1 MGHDPMHS
9 GPRFNITW
17 VDLHPMRAWLTLG
30 VLVLLLLGPAA
41 HALPP
46 AKDFATDP
54 HTGADYPMGTVEL
67 EVRFGDNVQLHY
79 PAIEDGVKTQMA
91 GNAQFPVVLFI
102 PTEGEGS
109 GDYERFSAAL
119 VARGY
124 IVAVV
129 DGLISAP
136 VDVARS
142 LERVYE
148 VNEGDGSVPGAIG
161 SMDTEWAIGGHGEGA
176 AAALQIAG
184 SWPSG
189 PNLEPPS
196 GLFGLGLSDDGG
208 LIDDGGVTEDALDL
222 VFAAPSVG
230 LLITGSVDTIAPVE
244 SNVLPLLDAGMGL
257 GLHVMTVRGANHHQW
272 KDSTGLFDANDGTAT
287 LSQEEQHAIAAHH
300 VVALLD
306 VTTRGDHDAFSV
318 AFNRPTDPGILSD
331 PDAYLDED
339 LRAAEMLRLNLTS
352 PTNASGSA
360 VSGTLL
366 FEGQIGLWDGSDW
379 FAEGRAADVMCWF
392 EDGSSESTGIVN
404 ETGWFSCSL
413 DVTDVEPG
421 LFEASMRAMID
432 GAPVTRTLSLTRV
445 NGPLESLAPVPA
457 VIVPQ
462 GGSATLQA
470 DALAVDPDGQNV
482 RFTSV
487 QLEGANASRFDL
499 TLLPEGSAVEIRDAS
514 GVDWLGG
521 ALLNASL
528 SAAGETSPLQ
538 VSVQVRM
545 GDVDN
550 PVEVLASPPT
560 MVFDEDGPEQS
571 LDVSMYATDPEGVPL
586 QITVDGGLWTDLGPV
601 RVAVVGSNLSVLPL
615 ANASGSVVVPLIV
628 GDGTT
633 SPVDINVTV
642 VVKPVN
648 DAPQLN
654 QSSLEVVLAED
665 SVSDV
670 DLSLLAWDADGDL
683 PVVSVVPAPE
693 ALLVLEVTDQWT
705 TLSVRPLQHANG
717 RFDTM
722 LRFEFPDEV
731 LDLPLAVIV
740 EPVEDVGSIR
750 LDWVRSLGENQIEV
764 RWTVEDRDDLS
775 NVTYSS
781 VMQDGDGLPM
791 VESGTRSCGPALL
804 DDRGIPVWSVTCTGV
819 WALPTGSLLDMTL
832 RVEEPRPTAEPEVVY
847 VLPVSVEDVSGG
859 SAQDNTEGGGLGSVF
874 FLGGAA
880 VLAILALVAW
890 RIRD

>member
-1 MGHDPMHS
+1 MHS

-17 VDLHPMRAWLTLG
+17 ANQTPMRASMALG

-41 HALPP
+41 QALPP
-46 AKDFATDP
+46 AKDFATSP

-67 EVRFGDNVQLHY
+67 DVRFGDNVQLHY

-102 PTEGEGS
+102 PTDGEGS
-109 GDYERFSAAL
+109 GDYELFSETL

-129 DGLISAP
+129 DGLTSAP

-142 LERVYE
+142 LTRVYE
-148 VNEGDGSVPGAIG
+148 VNEGDDSVPGAIG
-161 SMDTEWAIGGHGEGA
+161 SMDSRWAIGGHGEGA
-176 AAALQIAG
+176 AAALEVAG
-184 SWPSG
+184 SWPEN
-189 PNLEPPS
+189 PNFDPPS
-196 GLFGLGLSDDGG
+196 CIFGLGLSDDGG
-208 LIDDGGVTEDALDL
+208 LIEDGDVTEDALDL
-222 VFAAPSVG
+222 VFAEPSIG
-230 LLITGSVDTIAPVE
+230 LLLTGSVDTVAPVE
-244 SNVLPLLDAGMGL
+244 SNVLPLLDAGMDL

-272 KDSTGLFDANDGTAT
+272 KDSTGLFDGNDGTAT
-287 LSQEEQHAIAAHH
+287 MSQEEQHSIAADH

-306 VTTRGDHDAFSV
+306 LTTRGDHDGFSV
-318 AFNRPTDPGILSD
+318 AFNRPLDPSVLSD

-339 LRAAEMLRLNLTS
+339 LRAAEMLRLNVTS
-352 PTNASGSA
+352 PTNASGTA

-379 FAEGRAADVMCWF
+379 FAEGRAAEMMCWF
-392 EDGSSESTGIVN
+392 EDGSSESMGSVN

-421 LFEASMRAMID
+421 PFEASMRATID

-457 VIVPQ
+457 LIVPQ

-470 DALAVDPDGQNV
+470 DTLAVDPDGQHV
-482 RFTSV
+482 RFTSA

-514 GVDWLGG
+514 DVDWLGG
-521 ALLNASL
+521 AVLNASL

-545 GDVDN
+545 GAVDN
-550 PVEVLASPPT
+550 PVELFATPPT
-560 MVFDEDGPEQS
+560 VVFDEDGSEQT
-571 LDVSMYATDPEGVPL
+571 LDVSNYALDPEGVPL
-586 QITVDGGLWTDLGPV
+586 QITVAGGLWSDLGPV
-601 RVAVVGSNLSVLPL
+601 RAAVMGSNLSVVPL
-615 ANASGSVVVPLIV
+615 ANASGSVVVPLVV

-633 SPVDINVTV
+633 SPVALNVTV

-648 DAPQLN
+648 DAPLLN
-654 QSSLEVVLAED
+654 ETSLEVVMAED
-665 SVSDV
+665 AVL
-670 DLSLLAWDADGDL
+670 DLDLTFLAWDADGDL
-683 PVVSVVPAPE
+683 PVVSVIDPPE
-693 ALLVLEVTDQWT
+693 ALLVLEVVER
-705 TLSVRPLQHANG
+705 TLEVRPLQHANG
-717 RFDTM
+717 RIDTT
-722 LRFEFPDEV
+722 LRFQFPDAV
-731 LDLPLAVIV
+731 LDLPLTVIV

-764 RWTVEDRDDLS
+764 RWTVEDRDDLT
-775 NVTYSS
+775 NVSFSS
-781 VMQDGDGLPM
+781 IMQDGDGLPM
-791 VESGTRSCGPALL
+791 VEAGTRSCGPALL
-804 DDRGIPVWSVTCTGV
+804 DERGIPLWSVTCTGV
-819 WALPTGSLLDMTL
+819 WALPVGSLLDMTL
-832 RVEEPRPTAEPEVVY
+832 RVEEPRPASEPDVVY
-847 VLPVSVEDVSGG
+847 VLPVPVEAVSEG
-859 SAQDNTEGGGLGSVF
+859 STVDNTEGGFGSVF

-880 VLAILALVAW
+880 VLAIIALLAW
-890 RIRD
+890 RVRE

>member
-1 MGHDPMHS
+1 MAHDPMRS

-17 VDLHPMRAWLTLG
+17 VDLATMRAWLTLG

-102 PTEGEGS
+102 PTDGEGS
-109 GDYERFSAAL
+109 GDYELFSAAL

-124 IVAVV
+124 IVAVIDDLV
-129 DGLISAP
+129 STPMA
-136 VDVARS
+136 VVQS
-142 LERVYE
+142 LNRVYE
-148 VNEGDGSVPGAIG
+148 VNEGDGSVPGATG
-161 SMDTEWAIGGHGEGA
+161 SMDIEWAIGGHGEGA
-176 AAALQIAG
+176 SAALEIAG
-184 SWPSG
+184 SWSAG
-189 PNLEPPS
+189 SNFAPPS
-196 GLFGLGLSDDGG
+196 SIFGLGLSDDGG
-208 LIDDGGVTEDALDL
+208 LVDDDGVTEDALDL
-222 VFAAPSVG
+222 VFAEPSVG

-244 SNVLPLLDAGMGL
+244 SNVLPLLDAGMDL

-272 KDSTGLFDANDGTAT
+272 KDNTGLFDANDGTAT
-287 LSQEEQHAIAAHH
+287 LSQEEQHAIAANH
-300 VVALLD
+300 VVELLD
-306 VTTRGDHDAFSV
+306 FTTRGEHDAFSV

-339 LRAAEMLRLNLTS
+339 LRAAELLRLNVTS

-360 VSGTLL
+360 VSGVLL

-379 FAEGRAADVMCWF
+379 FAEGRAAEVMCWF
-392 EDGSSESTGIVN
+392 EDGSSESTGTVN

-421 LFEASMRAMID
+421 LFKASMRATID

-462 GGSATLQA
+462 GGTATLHA
-470 DALAVDPDGQNV
+470 DTLAVDPDGQNV
-482 RFTSV
+482 RFTNV

-499 TLLPEGSAVEIRDAS
+499 TVLAEGSAVEIRDAS
-514 GVDWLGG
+514 DVDWLGG

-571 LDVSMYATDPEGVPL
+571 LDVGIYATDPEGVPL
-586 QITVDGGLWTDLGPV
+586 QITVAGALWTDLGPV

-615 ANASGSVVVPLIV
+615 ANASGSVVVPLV
-628 GDGTT
+628 VSDGTT
-633 SPVDINVTV
+633 SAVGMNVTV

-665 SVSDV
+665 TVLDV
-670 DLSLLAWDADGDL
+670 DMSLLAWDADGDL
-683 PVVSVVPAPE
+683 PIVSIVPPPE
-693 ALLVLEVTDQWT
+693 DLLVLEVTEEWT
-705 TLSVRPLQHANG
+705 TLSVRPLQHAYG
-717 RFDTM
+717 RFDTT
-722 LRFEFPDEV
+722 LRFQFPDGV
-731 LDLPLAVIV
+731 LDLPLAVTV

-750 LDWVRSLGENQIEV
+750 LDWVRSLGDNQIEV
-764 RWTVEDRDDLS
+764 RWTVEDRDDLT
-775 NVTYSS
+775 NVTFSS
-781 VMQDGDGLPM
+781 AMQDGNGLAM
-791 VESGTRSCGPALL
+791 VEAGTRSCGPALL
-804 DDRGIPVWSVTCTGV
+804 DDRGIPLWSVTCTGV
-819 WALPTGSLLDMTL
+819 WALPAGSLLDMTL
-832 RVEEPRPTAEPEVVY
+832 RVEEPRPTSEPAVVY
-847 VLPVSVEDVSGG
+847 VLPVPVEAVSNGSV
-859 SAQDNTEGGGLGSVF
+859 QDNAEGGFGSLL

-880 VLAILALVAW
+880 VLAAIGLLAW